1 MFRFALTI
9 FVSAFLLF
17 QVQPLIG
24 RFILPWFGGG
34 PSIWTSCMLFFQIL
48 LLGGYLYAHLI
59 SVKLN
64 LKTQVITHLSLLA
77 ASLLFLPI
85 APRDS
90 WKPTA
95 DQSPLLQI
103 LLLLLATVGGP
114 YFMLS
119 STGPLMQKWFSHA
132 SPGKSPY
139 RLYALSNIGSLLALL
154 SYPFLFEPSLTL
166 RQQVSSW
173 STVYGAYVALAAWCA
188 IPLWR
193 SLNAV
198 AIVSADADSVR
209 SDTLIAPSKMS
220 SETAEAR
227 AARPAIGTLLLWLGL
242 AACSSAMLLATTNQL
257 CIDVATVP
265 FLWVLP
271 LSLYLVSFIICFDS
285 PQWYDRRAYGILL
298 LVCAPIAC
306 WLISE
311 GADVNISKQVV
322 LYSTILFACCMTCHG
337 ELVGCKPHPQYL
349 TLFYVLISAGGALGG
364 TFVAIVAPYMFH
376 GYWEYHISLVA
387 CCAMTMIAW
396 CVQKIWRRTPSAEFW
411 SCAAVVGAHIAIVWH
426 FVYVPFSAFI
436 NATDE
441 IVLFGVYA
449 SLHFLCLVLTGVL
462 APRPRLMIT
471 VWLILLVISSGWLV
485 SYSQWNFP
493 ARVTTQLQ
501 TVLALA
507 ALLSPIT
514 AITLYWLCRKLSA
527 SASALRFFFVG
538 LMYVAASVI
547 CGFLFYQEWN
557 AVKGMPDV
565 QHQRMYLFLMAVGAL
580 SPLMVAGR
588 LWLSGFQEVM
598 AWRFFS
604 LGLVYPLMSV
614 FAGGLYYLN
623 RMEDWQ
629 AISLLF
635 TTAAAL
641 MMEWSS
647 SGFRGPQQASLGFWF
662 WVPSITLL
670 LLLSNRLAEIVKSDN
685 ESTASVSTIQT
696 SRNFYGV
703 LRVRHEAAEDNDGDF
718 IPAKKALTHGQIRHG
733 FQYDDDYWKR
743 QPTTY
748 YGRESGIGLAIL
760 NSRQHAQETDQH
772 ALRVGVVGL
781 GTGTLAAYG
790 EPGEYFRFY
799 DINPDVVKLSDSI
812 FTYLKDTPAKT
823 EVVVGD
829 ARIVMEREI
838 AAGQN
843 QQFDVLAIDAFSSDA
858 IPVHLLTSECGDI
871 YRQHLRPGGI
881 LAIHI
886 SNRFL
891 DLNPVSRGMADHL
904 GWQAV
909 RIENG
914 NDDANGVFSS
924 TWILL
929 TSRTDLATD
938 PVIEEQ
944 SEPWLDED
952 PILHWTDDYSGLW
965 RILTF

>member
-1 MFRFALTI
+1 MFRFAVTI

-59 SVKLN
+59 SVRLKLR
-64 LKTQVITHLSLLA
+64 TQVITHLSLLA

-85 APRDS
+85 APAES
-90 WKPTA
+90 WKPTG

-154 SYPFLFEPSLTL
+154 SYPFVFEPWLTL

-173 STVYGAYVALAAWCA
+173 SMAYGVYVVLAAWCA

-193 SLNAV
+193 NLKAGVSLQGVTA
-198 AIVSADADSVR
+198 ATGSLTSESR
-209 SDTLIAPSKMS
+209 LIRPSLGIM
-220 SETAEAR
+220 
-227 AARPAIGTLLLWLGL
+227 LLWLSL

-271 LSLYLVSFIICFDS
+271 LSLYLMSFIICFDS
-285 PQWYDRRAYGILL
+285 PQWYDRRSYGLL
-298 LVCAPIAC
+298 LAGCTPVAC

-311 GADVNISKQVV
+311 GADVNISMQVV

-337 ELVGCKPHPQYL
+337 ELVSCKPHPQYL

-364 TFVAIVAPYMFH
+364 AFVAIVAPYLFH

-387 CCAMTMIAW
+387 CCAVTLIAW
-396 CVQKIWRRTPSAEFW
+396 CVQRIWLRTPSADFW
-411 SCAAVVGAHIAIVWH
+411 SCAAVVGAHIAVVWH
-426 FVYVPFSAFI
+426 FFYSPLAGFMD
-436 NATDE
+436 ATDE
-441 IVLFGVYA
+441 TILFGVYA
-449 SLHFLCLVLTGVL
+449 GLHFLCLLVTGVL
-462 APRPRLMIT
+462 AQRRRLMIAA
-471 VWLILLVISSGWLV
+471 WILLFAVSSGWLLGYSHRQFAEQV
-485 SYSQWNFP
+485 S
-493 ARVTTQLQ
+493 LQ
-501 TVLALA
+501 MKQILAVA
-507 ALLSPIT
+507 AIVAPIVV
-514 AITLYWLCRKLSA
+514 ITLSWLCRKLSVSVA
-527 SASALRFFFVG
+527 RFIAVG
-538 LMYVAASVI
+538 LIYVVASVAS
-547 CGFLFYQEWN
+547 GFFAYQEWN
-557 AVKGMPDV
+557 AVKALADV
-565 QHQRMYLFLMAVGAL
+565 QHQRMYIFLMLLGAL
-580 SPLMVAGR
+580 SPIAAMLH
-588 LWLSGFQEVM
+588 LWLAGIHCEKSWKV
-598 AWRFFS
+598 FS
-604 LGLVYPLMSV
+604 LGLIYPLMSV
-614 FAGGLYYLN
+614 ICGGLYSLN
-623 RMEDWQ
+623 YIEGWQ
-629 AISLLF
+629 AISLLC

-647 SGFRGPQQASLGFWF
+647 SGFRGPHQPSVGFWF

-670 LLLSNRLAEIVKSDN
+670 LLLSNRLAEIVQSDN
-685 ESTASVSTIQT
+685 ESTASVTTIHT

-703 LRVRHEAAEDNDGDF
+703 LRVKHEASEDDDGDF
-718 IPAKKALTHGQIRHG
+718 IPPKNALTHGQIRHG
-733 FQYDDDYWKR
+733 FQFVDDYWKR

-748 YGRESGIGLAIL
+748 YGRESGIGLAIEQ
-760 NSRQHAQETDQH
+760 RRRHAKATDTH
-772 ALRVGVVGL
+772 SLRVGVVGL
-781 GTGTLAAYG
+781 GTGTIAAYG
-790 EPGEYFRFY
+790 EEGDYFRFY
-799 DINPDVVKLSDSI
+799 DINPDVRKLSDTI
-812 FTYLKDTPAKT
+812 FTYLKDTPART
-823 EVVVGD
+823 EVVIGD
-829 ARIVMEREI
+829 ARIMMEREL
-838 AAGQN
+838 AAGEA

-871 YRQHLRPGGI
+871 YKQHLRPGGI

-891 DLNPVSRGMADHL
+891 DLNPVSRGMTEHL
-904 GWQAV
+904 NWQAF

-914 NDDANGVFSS
+914 NNDLTGVFSS

-929 TSRTDLATD
+929 SSSTELAEDSIIKNRID
-938 PVIEEQ
+938 PWGDEERV
-944 SEPWLDED
+944 
-952 PILHWTDDYSGLW
+952 LHWTDDYSGLW
-965 RILTF
+965 QVLTF

>member
-1 MFRFALTI
+1 MFRFAVTI

-59 SVKLN
+59 SIN
-64 LKTQVITHLSLLA
+64 LRLRTQVMTHLSLLT
-77 ASLLFLPI
+77 ASLFFLPI
-85 APRDS
+85 SPTDS
-90 WKPTA
+90 WKPA
-95 DQSPLLQI
+95 SDQSPLLQI

-154 SYPFLFEPSLTL
+154 SYPFVFEPWLTL
-166 RQQVSSW
+166 HQQVSSW
-173 STVYGAYVALAAWCA
+173 SMVYVAYVALAAWCA
-188 IPLWR
+188 IPLWKIR
-193 SLNAV
+193 NIPAPVFSGEDISKAAATV
-198 AIVSADADSVR
+198 T
-209 SDTLIAPSKMS
+209 SDTPDVQAV
-220 SETAEAR
+220 
-227 AARPAIGTLLLWLGL
+227 RPGIGTLLLWLGL
-242 AACSSAMLLATTNQL
+242 AACSSAMLLSTTNQL

-271 LSLYLVSFIICFDS
+271 LSLYLISFIICFDS
-285 PQWYDRRAYGILL
+285 PQWYDRRAYGMLL
-298 LVCAPIAC
+298 LLCAPIAC

-311 GADVNISKQVV
+311 GADVNITKQVV

-337 ELVGCKPHPQYL
+337 ELVGCKPHPKYL

-364 TFVAIVAPYMFH
+364 TFVAIVAPYLFH

-387 CCAMTMIAW
+387 CCAMTLIAW
-396 CVQKIWRRTPSAEFW
+396 CTQRIWLQKPSAEFW
-411 SCAAVVGAHIAIVWH
+411 CCAAVVIGHIAVVWH
-426 FVYVPFSAFI
+426 YVYAPFSDFI
-436 NATDE
+436 NATNE
-441 IVLFGVYA
+441 TTLFGVYA
-449 SLHFLCLVLTGVL
+449 AIHFLGLLITGVL
-462 APRPRLMIT
+462 TQRPRLQMIAWI
-471 VWLILLVISSGWLV
+471 VLFVVSSAWLLGFSRWK
-485 SYSQWNFP
+485 FP
-493 ARVTTQLQ
+493 TRIDTQIQ
-501 TVLALA
+501 TVLVLA
-507 ALLSPIT
+507 AILSPIT
-514 AITLYWLCRKLSA
+514 TISLSWLCRKLSS
-527 SASALRFFFVG
+527 SASAWRFFLAG
-538 LMYVAASVI
+538 LVHVAASVV

-557 AVKGMPDV
+557 ATNGMPDV
-565 QHQRMYLFLMAVGAL
+565 QHQRMYLFLMAVAAL
-580 SPLMVAGR
+580 SPLAVAGH
-588 LWLSGFQEVM
+588 LWLSGFQEVISS
-598 AWRFFS
+598 RFLT
-604 LGLVYPLMSV
+604 LGLIYPLMSV
-614 FAGGLYYLN
+614 VAGGLYYLN
-623 RMEDWQ
+623 QMEDWQ

-635 TTAAAL
+635 TTAAGL

-647 SGFRGPQQASLGFWF
+647 SGFRGPQHASLGFWF

-670 LLLSNRLAEIVKSDN
+670 LLLSNRLAEIVTSDN
-685 ESTASVSTIQT
+685 ESTASISTIHT

-703 LRVRHEAAEDNDGDF
+703 LRVRHEAAEDDDGDF
-718 IPAKKALTHGQIRHG
+718 IPAKNALTHGQIRHG
-733 FQYDDDYWKR
+733 FQFDDDYWKR

-760 NSRQHAQETDQH
+760 NGRQHAHETDQH

-781 GTGTLAAYG
+781 GTGTIAAYG

-799 DINPDVVKLSDSI
+799 DINPDVAKLSDTI

-823 EVVVGD
+823 EVVIGD

-858 IPVHLLTSECGDI
+858 IPVHLLTNECGDI

-904 GWQAV
+904 GWQAI

-914 NDDANGVFSS
+914 NDNLTGVFSS

-929 TSRTDLATD
+929 TSRKDLITD
-938 PVIEEQ
+938 PDIEEH

-965 RILTF
+965 QILTF